1 MGGRERLGTVASA
14 ARYLPNPCC
23 ESAEQSGSMTTTSPR
38 PSLGPRTGRNALAL
52 LACRVGAD
60 LLNFLLFL
68 VVSRRFGPE
77 GMGEYGYGFA
87 LAGLV
92 YYAATLGID
101 EYGVREYA
109 RLPAERRPALISNLL
124 GAQVCIA
131 IIVILAL
138 IGYLWV
144 TQPTPQMLVIIA
156 AMTLYQLGAAFSAT
170 LFVPAMA
177 EQRMLPPAFINLL
190 GRGSAFVITGVLIWV
205 FDWALHAAA
214 VAFAGGGLLMLVLA
228 LRSAASFHA
237 RLHPNLSRQVV
248 MDGARILWSFAAVGL
263 LGQLLNRIGV
273 IALSLQVGEAAAGIY
288 TTGLK
293 LVEVA
298 CLPLVFIG
306 VAAYPRL
313 CHAFAD
319 PRGFQRLARQ
329 ALLIGG
335 VLAAVLA
342 VTMYLAVPPLLVP
355 VLGER
360 FAGAEM
366 IIAAMA
372 AIVFAQGL
380 EIVLGRLM
388 LAANLNVARAVRIT
402 VGTIVCVLLTVGLI
416 PLFGIAAAISALVCS
431 YLLVDLL
438 YFGNLFGS
446 LRRRKYLPA

>member
-1 MGGRERLGTVASA
+1 MAKL
-14 ARYLPNPCC
+14 
-23 ESAEQSGSMTTTSPR
+23 SM
-38 PSLGPRTGRNALAL
+38 GRNAIAM

-77 GMGEYGYGFA
+77 GMGEYGYAFA

-109 RLPAERRPALISNLL
+109 RRSPPHRSTLTSDLL

-131 IIVILAL
+131 AVVIVLLA
-138 IGYLWV
+138 GYLLA
-144 TQPTPQMLVIIA
+144 TRPTPQMLVIIVS
-156 AMTLYQLGAAFSAT
+156 MTVYQLGAAFSAT

-177 EQRMLPPAFINLL
+177 EQRMMPPAFINLL
-190 GRGSAFVITGVLIWV
+190 GRGSAFVITGVLIWA
-205 FDWALHAAA
+205 FDFSLHAAA
-214 VAFAGGGLLMLVLA
+214 AAFAGGGLLMFVLA
-228 LRSAASFHA
+228 VRSAASFKA
-237 RLHPNLSRQVV
+237 RLRPNLSAAVV
-248 MDGARILWSFAAVGL
+248 RAGARTLWSFAAVGL

-273 IALSLQVGEAAAGIY
+273 IALSLQVGDVAAGIY
-288 TTGLK
+288 ATGLK

-313 CHAFAD
+313 CITFAD
-319 PRGFQRLARQ
+319 APGFRKLTRHAV
-329 ALLIGG
+329 IVGG
-335 VLAAVLA
+335 TLA
-342 VTMYLAVPPLLVP
+342 VMLALAMYVAVPPLLVP

-360 FAGAEM
+360 FAGAEAM
-366 IIAAMA
+366 IATMA
-372 AIVFAQGL
+372 VIVLVQGV

-388 LAANLNVARAVRIT
+388 LAANLNVARAARIT
-402 VGTIVCVLLTVGLI
+402 IATVLCVLLTVTLT
-416 PLFGIAAAISALVCS
+416 PAFGIGATIAALVCS

-438 YFGNLFGS
+438 YFGSLFGS
-446 LRRRKYLPA
+446 LRRRTYAPA

>member
-1 MGGRERLGTVASA
+1 M
-14 ARYLPNPCC
+14 
-23 ESAEQSGSMTTTSPR
+23 TSPSS
-38 PSLGPRTGRNALAL
+38 PKSLGSKTGRNAVAL
-52 LACRVGAD
+52 LACRIGAD
-60 LLNFLLFL
+60 GLNFLLFL
-68 VVSRRFGPE
+68 VVSRHFGPE

-101 EYGVREYA
+101 EYGVREYS

-124 GAQVCIA
+124 GAQLCIA
-131 IIVILAL
+131 SVVMVVLLGYLLITQPRPTTLLIIVS
-138 IGYLWV
+138 
-144 TQPTPQMLVIIA
+144 
-156 AMTLYQLGAAFSAT
+156 MTVYQLGAAFSAT

-177 EQRMLPPAFINLL
+177 EQHMLPPAFINLA
-190 GRGSAFVITGVLIWV
+190 GRGSAFVVTGLLIWL
-205 FDWALHAAA
+205 FDCSLHVASI
-214 VAFAGGGLLMLVLA
+214 AFACGGLLMLMLA
-228 LRSAASFHA
+228 LRSAASFKAH
-237 RLHPNLSRQVV
+237 LLPNLSGRNVLA
-248 MDGARILWSFAAVGL
+248 GTRRLWSFAAVGL

-273 IALSLQVGEAAAGIY
+273 IALSLQIGEAAAGIY

-319 PRGFQRLARQ
+319 SAGFQRLARQ
-329 ALLIGG
+329 GLTIGIA
-335 VLAAVLA
+335 LAAVLA
-342 VTMYLAVPPLLVP
+342 LSMYLLVPPLLVP

-360 FAGAEM
+360 FAGSET

-372 AIVFAQGL
+372 AIVVAQGM

-402 VGTIVCVLLTVGLI
+402 LGTVVCVLLTVAFT
-416 PLFGIAAAISALVCS
+416 PLFGIGATIAALVIS

-438 YFGNLFGS
+438 YFGNLFGT
-446 LRRRKYLPA
+446 LRRRRPRPEMKLDPT

>member
-1 MGGRERLGTVASA
+1 MST
-14 ARYLPNPCC
+14 P
-23 ESAEQSGSMTTTSPR
+23 SPQ
-38 PSLGPRTGRNALAL
+38 PSPGHSTGRNALAL

-109 RLPAERRPALISNLL
+109 TLSPERRRTLISNLL

-131 IIVILAL
+131 IVTIAVL
-138 IGYLWV
+138 IGYLSI
-144 TQPTPQMLVIIA
+144 TRPTPNMLVIIVS
-156 AMTLYQLGAAFSAT
+156 MTIYQLGAAFSAT

-190 GRGSAFVITGVLIWV
+190 GRGSAFVVTGVLIWA
-205 FDWALHAAA
+205 FNWSLYAASA
-214 VAFAGGGLLMLVLA
+214 AFAGGGLLMFVLA
-228 LRSAASFHA
+228 LRSAASFNV
-237 RLHPNLSRQVV
+237 RLQPNLSRQVV
-248 MDGARILWSFAAVGL
+248 FDGARTLWSFAAVGL

-313 CHAFAD
+313 CQAFAD
-319 PRGFQRLARQ
+319 PIGFQKLTRQ
-329 ALLIGG
+329 ALTIGLL
-335 VLAAVLA
+335 LALVLA
-342 VTMYLAVPPLLVP
+342 VAMYLAVPPLLVP
-355 VLGER
+355 VLGDR
-360 FAGAEM
+360 FAGSEA

-372 AIVFAQGL
+372 AIVLAQGI

-388 LAANLNVARAVRIT
+388 LSAQLNVARAVRIT
-402 VGTIVCVLLTVGLI
+402 VGTVVCVLLTVVFT
-416 PLFGIAAAISALVCS
+416 PMFGIAATIAALVCS

-438 YFGNLFGS
+438 YFGSLFGS
-446 LRRRKYLPA
+446 LRRRSYAPA

>member
-1 MGGRERLGTVASA
+1 MAS
-14 ARYLPNPCC
+14 P
-23 ESAEQSGSMTTTSPR
+23 SPQA
-38 PSLGPRTGRNALAL
+38 SLGQSTGRNAFAL
-52 LACRVGAD
+52 LACRIGAD

-131 IIVILAL
+131 VVVILL
-138 IGYLWV
+138 LLGYLAI
-144 TQPTPQMLVIIA
+144 TRPTPHMLAIIA
-156 AMTLYQLGAAFSAT
+156 CMTIYQMGAAFSAT

-177 EQRMLPPAFINLL
+177 EQQMLSPAIINLL
-190 GRGSAFVITGVLIWV
+190 GRGSAFVVTGVLIWV
-205 FDWALHAAA
+205 FDWSLYAASM
-214 VAFAGGGLLMLVLA
+214 AFAGGGLLMLVLA
-228 LRSAASFHA
+228 LRSAALFKA
-237 RLHPNLSRQVV
+237 RLRPNLNPAIVL
-248 MDGARILWSFAAVGL
+248 DGARMLWSFAAVGL

-313 CHAFAD
+313 CLAFAH
-319 PRGFQRLARQ
+319 PAGFLRLTRQ
-329 ALLIGG
+329 GLAIGIALAL
-335 VLAAVLA
+335 VLAAA
-342 VTMYLAVPPLLVP
+342 MYFAVPPLLVP

-360 FAGAEM
+360 FAGAES

-372 AIVFAQGL
+372 AIVLVQGI

-402 VGTIVCVLLTVGLI
+402 LGTIVCVLLTVVFT
-416 PLFGIAAAISALVCS
+416 PLFGIGATIAALVGS

-438 YFGNLFGS
+438 YFGNLLGT
-446 LRRRKYLPA
+446 LRRRSYS

>member
-1 MGGRERLGTVASA
+1 
-14 ARYLPNPCC
+14 
-23 ESAEQSGSMTTTSPR
+23 MTSTSPQ
-38 PSLGPRTGRNALAL
+38 PSLGHTTGRNALAL

-109 RLPAERRPALISNLL
+109 ILPAERKRTLISNLL

-131 IIVILAL
+131 VVVIALL
-138 IGYLWV
+138 IGYLLI
-144 TQPTPQMLVIIA
+144 TRPTPQMLTIIIS
-156 AMTLYQLGAAFSAT
+156 MTIYQLGAAFSAT

-190 GRGSAFVITGVLIWV
+190 GRGSAFVVTGLLIWV
-205 FDWALHAAA
+205 FDWSLYAASA
-214 VAFAGGGLLMLVLA
+214 AFAAGGLLMLVLA
-228 LRSAASFHA
+228 VRSAASFEA
-237 RLHPNLSRQVV
+237 RLQPDLSRRVV
-248 MDGARILWSFAAVGL
+248 LEGARTLWSFAAVGL

-313 CHAFAD
+313 CQAFAD
-319 PRGFQRLARQ
+319 PQAFTQRQGFQRLTRQ
-329 ALLIGG
+329 AFTIGLL
-335 VLAAVLA
+335 LALLLA
-342 VTMYLAVPPLLVP
+342 VAMYLAVPPLLVP

-360 FAGAEM
+360 FGGSEA

-372 AIVFAQGL
+372 AIVLAQGI

-388 LAANLNVARAVRIT
+388 LSAKLNVARAVRIT
-402 VGTIVCVLLTVGLI
+402 IGTLLCVLLTVVLT
-416 PLFGIAAAISALVCS
+416 PLFGITATIAALVCS
-431 YLLVDLL
+431 YLVVDLL
-438 YFGNLFGS
+438 YFGSLFGS
-446 LRRRKYLPA
+446 LRRRSYASA

>member
-1 MGGRERLGTVASA
+1 MA
-14 ARYLPNPCC
+14 N
-23 ESAEQSGSMTTTSPR
+23 ESPKISP
-38 PSLGPRTGRNALAL
+38 GQRTGRNALAL

-77 GMGEYGYGFA
+77 GMGEYGYAFA

-101 EYGVREYA
+101 EYGVREYTHRA
-109 RLPAERRPALISNLL
+109 PERRPALIADLL

-131 IIVILAL
+131 MAVIAIL
-138 IGYLWV
+138 IGYLLI
-144 TQPTPQMLVIIA
+144 TQPALQTLAIIIS
-156 AMTLYQLGAAFSAT
+156 MTLYQLGAAFSAT

-177 EQRMLPPAFINLL
+177 EQQMMPPAFINLL
-190 GRGSAFVITGVLIWV
+190 GRGSAFVVTGVLIWV
-205 FDWALHAAA
+205 FDFSLQAAA
-214 VAFAGGGLLMLVLA
+214 VAFAAGGLLMFALA
-228 LRSAASFHA
+228 LRSAASFRA
-237 RLHPNLSRQVV
+237 RLLPNLSGQVV
-248 MDGARILWSFAAVGL
+248 LHGAKTLWSFAAVGL

-273 IALSLQVGEAAAGIY
+273 IALSLQVGQAAAGIY

-313 CHAFAD
+313 CVAAVNPAAF
-319 PRGFQRLARQ
+319 QKLTRQ
-329 ALLIGG
+329 ALVVG
-335 VLAAVLA
+335 VLLAMVLA
-342 VTMYLAVPPLLVP
+342 LTMYFAVPPLLVP

-360 FAGAEM
+360 FAGTEAV
-366 IIAAMA
+366 IAAMA
-372 AIVFAQGL
+372 AIVLAQGI

-402 VGTIVCVLLTVGLI
+402 IGTIVCVLLTVALT
-416 PLFGIAAAISALVCS
+416 PAFGIAAATAALVCS
-431 YLLVDLL
+431 YLLVDAM
-438 YFGNLFGS
+438 YSGSLFGS
-446 LRRRKYLPA
+446 LRRRIYATA

>member
-1 MGGRERLGTVASA
+1 
-14 ARYLPNPCC
+14 
-23 ESAEQSGSMTTTSPR
+23 MTAPSPQ
-38 PSLGPRTGRNALAL
+38 PSLGHKTGRNALAL
-52 LACRVGAD
+52 LACRIGAD

-109 RLPAERRPALISNLL
+109 ILSGQRRRALISNLL

-131 IIVILAL
+131 IVVIAVLA
-138 IGYLWV
+138 GYLSI
-144 TQPTPQMLVIIA
+144 TRPTPQMLTIIA
-156 AMTLYQLGAAFSAT
+156 CMTVYQLGAAFSAT

-177 EQRMLPPAFINLL
+177 EQRMMPPAFINLL
-190 GRGSAFVITGVLIWV
+190 GRGSAFVVTGLLIWV
-205 FDWALHAAA
+205 FDWPLYAAS
-214 VAFAGGGLLMLVLA
+214 VAFAAGGLLMLVLA
-228 LRSAASFHA
+228 LRSAASFKA
-237 RLHPNLSRQVV
+237 RLQPNLSRQVV
-248 MDGARILWSFAAVGL
+248 FEGARTLWSFAAVGL

-273 IALSLQVGEAAAGIY
+273 IALSLQIGEAAAGIY

-313 CHAFAD
+313 CQAFAE
-319 PRGFQRLARQ
+319 PMGFQRLTRQ
-329 ALLIGG
+329 ALTIGLL
-335 VLAAVLA
+335 LALLLA
-342 VTMYLAVPPLLVP
+342 VAMYLAVPPLLVP
-355 VLGER
+355 VLGEG
-360 FAGAEM
+360 FAGSET
-366 IIAAMA
+366 IIAVMA
-372 AIVFAQGL
+372 AIVLAQGI

-388 LAANLNVARAVRIT
+388 LAAKLNVARAVRIT
-402 VGTIVCVLLTVGLI
+402 LGTILCVLLTVGLT
-416 PLFGIAAAISALVCS
+416 PLFGIKATIAALVCS

-438 YFGNLFGS
+438 YFGSLFGS
-446 LRRRKYLPA
+446 LRRRSYAPA

>member
-1 MGGRERLGTVASA
+1 MNSTE
-14 ARYLPNPCC
+14 
-23 ESAEQSGSMTTTSPR
+23 
-38 PSLGPRTGRNALAL
+38 PSLGHKTGRNALAL

-109 RLPAERRPALISNLL
+109 LLAPERRRTLISNLL

-131 IIVILAL
+131 VVVIVVL
-138 IGYLWV
+138 IGYLLI
-144 TQPTPQMLVIIA
+144 TRPTPQMLVIIVC
-156 AMTLYQLGAAFSAT
+156 MTVYQLGAAFSAT

-190 GRGSAFVITGVLIWV
+190 GRGSAFVVTGLLIWV
-205 FDWALHAAA
+205 FDWALYAAS
-214 VAFAGGGLLMLVLA
+214 VAFAAGGLLMLVLA
-228 LRSAASFHA
+228 LRSAASFKV
-237 RLHPNLSRQVV
+237 RLLPNLNARVV
-248 MDGARILWSFAAVGL
+248 MDGARTLWSFAAVGL

-313 CHAFAD
+313 CQAFID
-319 PRGFQRLARQ
+319 PAGFQRLTRQ
-329 ALLIGG
+329 ALTIGLL
-335 VLAAVLA
+335 LALVLA
-342 VTMYLAVPPLLVP
+342 VAMYLAVPPLLVP

-360 FAGAEM
+360 FAGSEA

-372 AIVFAQGL
+372 AIVLAQGI

-388 LAANLNVARAVRIT
+388 LSAQLSVARAVRIT
-402 VGTIVCVLLTVGLI
+402 VGTVVCVLLTVILT
-416 PLFGIAAAISALVCS
+416 PLLGIKATIAALVCS

-438 YFGNLFGS
+438 YFGSLFGS
-446 LRRRKYLPA
+446 LRRRSYAPA

>member
-1 MGGRERLGTVASA
+1 
-14 ARYLPNPCC
+14 
-23 ESAEQSGSMTTTSPR
+23 MTETSPEG
-38 PSLGPRTGRNALAL
+38 SLGHKTGLNAFAL
-52 LACRVGAD
+52 LACRVGTD

-77 GMGEYGYGFA
+77 GTGEYGYGFA

-92 YYAATLGID
+92 YYAATLGIE
-101 EYGVREYA
+101 EYGMREYA
-109 RLPAERRPALISNLL
+109 RLPAERRSDLIANLL

-131 IIVILAL
+131 IVVVAVL
-138 IGYLWV
+138 IGYLAI
-144 TQPTPQMLVIIA
+144 TQPLPHMLLIIVC
-156 AMTLYQLGAAFSAT
+156 MTIYQLGAAFSAT

-177 EQRMLPPAFINLL
+177 EQQMLPPAFINLL
-190 GRGSAFVITGVLIWV
+190 GRGAAFVVTGLLIWV
-205 FDWALHAAA
+205 FGQSLYVASA
-214 VAFAGGGLLMLVLA
+214 AFAGGGLLMLVLA
-228 LRSAASFHA
+228 LRSAAAFKV
-237 RLHPNLSRQVV
+237 RLVPNLARQVV
-248 MDGARILWSFAAVGL
+248 LDGVQTLWSFAAVGL

-298 CLPLVFIG
+298 CLPLVYIG

-319 PRGFQRLARQ
+319 AAGFQRLSRQ
-329 ALLIGG
+329 GLVIGTVLAL
-335 VLAAVLA
+335 VLAAA
-342 VTMYLAVPPLLVP
+342 MYLLVPPLLVP

-360 FAGAEM
+360 FAGAET

-372 AIVFAQGL
+372 AIVLAQGI

-388 LAANLNVARAVRIT
+388 LAANLSVARAVRIAL
-402 VGTIVCVLLTVGLI
+402 GTLVCVLLTIVLT
-416 PLFGIAAAISALVCS
+416 PLFGIGATVAALVCS

-438 YFGNLFGS
+438 YYGSLFGS
-446 LRRRKYLPA
+446 LRKAQLRAGATLMKRA

>member
-1 MGGRERLGTVASA
+1 M
-14 ARYLPNPCC
+14 
-23 ESAEQSGSMTTTSPR
+23 TSPSPQ
-38 PSLGPRTGRNALAL
+38 PSVGNKTGRNAFAL

-101 EYGVREYA
+101 EYGVREYT
-109 RLPAERRPALISNLL
+109 RVPAHQRPALIANLL

-131 IIVILAL
+131 IVVIVVLL
-138 IGYLWV
+138 GYLSI
-144 TQPTPQMLVIIA
+144 TRPTPQMLAIIA
-156 AMTLYQLGAAFSAT
+156 SMTIYQMGAAFSAT

-177 EQRMLPPAFINLL
+177 EQQMLAPAFINLL
-190 GRGSAFVITGVLIWV
+190 GRGSAFVVTGVLIWV
-205 FDWALHAAA
+205 FHWSLYAASA
-214 VAFAGGGLLMLVLA
+214 AFAGGGLLMLILA
-228 LRSAASFHA
+228 LRSAASFNA
-237 RLHPNLSRQVV
+237 QLRPNLAPRIVL
-248 MDGARILWSFAAVGL
+248 DGTRTLWSFAAVGL

-273 IALSLQVGEAAAGIY
+273 IALSLQVGDAAAGVY

-313 CHAFAD
+313 CQAFAD
-319 PRGFQRLARQ
+319 PVGFQRLTRQ
-329 ALLIGG
+329 GLGIGIVLTLL
-335 VLAAVLA
+335 LAAA
-342 VTMYLAVPPLLVP
+342 MYLAVPALLVP

-360 FAGAEM
+360 FAGSET
-366 IIAAMA
+366 IIATMA
-372 AIVFAQGL
+372 LIVLAQGL

-402 VGTIVCVLLTVGLI
+402 LGAVVCVALTVGFT
-416 PLFGIAAAISALVCS
+416 PLFGIAGAIAALVGS

-438 YFGNLFGS
+438 YFGNLFGT
-446 LRRRKYLPA
+446 LRRRSHS